1 MQKHVIIAVIVASIV
16 FGLSFFYSLDWMG
29 ALITALV
36 AIIAIIIALLD
47 CNAEARS
54 VQVVQAMIHLAVC
67 LYFIKYFAD
76 KIDAVEVPTEQAIL
90 AFLVVNILTNVIVGL
105 QKVSDNEE

>member
-1 MQKHVIIAVIVASIV
+1 MQKHVIITVIVASIV
-16 FGLSFFYSLDWMG
+16 FGLSFFYSLDWLG

-47 CNAEARS
+47 CNAESRI
-54 VQVVQAMIHLAVC
+54 VQTVHAILHLAVS

-76 KIDAVEVPTEQAIL
+76 KIEAIEVPTEQAIL
-90 AFLVVNILTNVIVGL
+90 VFLVVNILTNVIVRL
-105 QKVSDNEE
+105 QKSGNNEE